1 MPSSVSVAFIVVLL
15 GGAMIA
21 VQGAINATLGRAVG
35 SSVNAALISFLVGT
49 LALAL
54 IASVQRVSPDDA
66 LVRGLPWWAWVGGLC
81 GAVFVTAAAYAAP
94 RVGVASMLTLAIASQ
109 LVMAIALDHRGGLGV
124 PVRSASTGRA
134 VGIALVMLGA
144 WLVRRY

>member
-1 MPSSVSVAFIVVLL
+1 MTSSASVAFVVVLL

-21 VQGAINATLGRAVG
+21 VQGPINATLGRAVG
-35 SSVNAALISFLVGT
+35 SPVNAALISFLVGT
-49 LALAL
+49 LALVL
-54 IASVQRVSPDDA
+54 IAGVQRVNPDAA

-94 RVGVASMLTLAIASQ
+94 RIGVASMLTLAVASQ
-109 LVMAIALDHRGGLGV
+109 LVMAIALDHVGGLGV
-124 PVRSASTGRA
+124 PVRSASAGRA
-134 VGIALVMLGA
+134 AGIALVMFGA